1 MRVAIKLAF
10 AFTLSF
16 TISIRDK
23 PTFVPLRYSLAGYRP
38 SKTAHLAL
46 SSDPFPGSSSEFQT
60 FQREVLHYC
69 LAAPS
74 YSRQSK
80 NKKTMPSYSKAPR
93 GLFVQVQLGRVF
105 TATAISPSRSLRQ
118 LLARYAFR
126 AGRNLPDKELR
137 YRRTVH

>member
-1 MRVAIKLAF
+1 M
-10 AFTLSF
+10 
-16 TISIRDK
+16 
-23 PTFVPLRYSLAGYRP
+23 PLRYTLAGYRP
-38 SKTAHLAL
+38 SKTAHLTL
-46 SSDPFPGSSSEFQT
+46 SPSPNPGLMGESQI

-74 YSRQSK
+74 YTRQLK
-80 NKKTMPSYSKAPR
+80 NKKTMTNYSKAPR

-137 YRRTVH
+137 LILLSTISHLIIFCISLYSLHSIFI